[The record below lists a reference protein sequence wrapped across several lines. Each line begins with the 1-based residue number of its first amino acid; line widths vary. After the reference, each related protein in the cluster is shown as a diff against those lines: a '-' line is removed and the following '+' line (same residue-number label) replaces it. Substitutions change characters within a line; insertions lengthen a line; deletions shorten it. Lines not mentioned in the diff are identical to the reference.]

1 MSWSPSLRSTIEPN
15 EKKPPKIRF
24 IKFVK
29 LTGYTYAY
37 NSLTNYE
44 YEGHAMTGNG
54 NDLNL
59 LISPYKI
66 SNTDASE
73 LISGEF

>member
-1 MSWSPSLRSTIEPN
+1 
-15 EKKPPKIRF
+15 
-24 IKFVK
+24 VK

-44 YEGHAMTGNG
+44 YEGNAMIGNG